1 MAIISTTVSD
11 EHYGWMDSCVYA
23 DSNAILFAVM
33 IIVLCSCVMC
43 DVARACG

>member
-33 IIVLCSCVMC
+33 IVVLCSCVMC
-43 DVARACG
+43 DV